1 MQFKNHPA
9 KKKSRLVFII
19 KPTGASASTWKAVEK
34 QLEVTEEVAAP
45 QVCADTDSVCP
56 CNCVFHAVIYMNR
69 ARWCQCSD
77 QAQQCQVQQW
87 VSSFFSQLLLPLEC
101 YHHFYSVSMIYH
113 WLWWLCPLLLQKQPR
128 STTSVSTLYT
138 LFICWWNKSQV
149 KNND

>member
-1 MQFKNHPA
+1 MIISLVIKSIVLSLEVSHWLLRAETDAVKEPPR
-9 KKKSRLVFII
+9 KKKKKRLVFII

-56 CNCVFHAVIYMNR
+56 CTCVFHAVIYMNR

-113 WLWWLCPLLLQKQPR
+113 
-128 STTSVSTLYT
+128 
-138 LFICWWNKSQV
+138 
-149 KNND
+149 

>member
-56 CNCVFHAVIYMNR
+56 CNCVFHAVIYMNS

-87 VSSFFSQLLLPLEC
+87 GSSFFSQLL
-101 YHHFYSVSMIYH
+101 S
-113 WLWWLCPLLLQKQPR
+113 LWNVTTTSIQWAWFIIDFDDCALFCFRSSL
-128 STTSVSTLYT
+128 STTSVSILYT